1 MLCVYAKEQLIFSYH
16 SNAAFTAAS
25 TSQLCK
31 AVGLFPA
38 ELALSLGVI
47 CRVTLQQLL
56 GVEKLKR
63 QKDCSLYNQG
73 LLPAFKE
80 GKGRETKKI
89 VLWMILEENYYF
101 CSCLKCHCTY
111 KWVSPAFE
119 KLKMQHRLLPNKRQ
133 PSSSKSLE
141 FCNSVFHLMMLL
153 EVFQELSDLNPAIVL
168 N

>member
-73 LLPAFKE
+73 LLPAFKK
-80 GKGRETKKI
+80 GKGRETKK
-89 VLWMILEENYYF
+89 N
-101 CSCLKCHCTY
+101 CSMNDLGG
-111 KWVSPAFE
+111 
-119 KLKMQHRLLPNKRQ
+119 KLLFL
-133 PSSSKSLE
+133 
-141 FCNSVFHLMMLL
+141 
-153 EVFQELSDLNPAIVL
+153 
-168 N
+168 